1 MAGISNESETRS
13 RRSVDRA
20 INMVPFIDLLL
31 VTISFLLV
39 TAVWTG
45 LARVQAQ
52 SHAPG
57 MTTKY
62 PDKTEP
68 RALHVDVT
76 RDGRSVSLTWQRG
89 TKTDAVATVSLEDVH
104 ALVRE
109 LEKAATSANGE
120 EAIVRVPAAMP
131 TGKVIELFDAIA
143 TPQIAC
149 PGGSCPAFRPTL
161 SAPGVPAD
169 AVGDVVQSA
178 REAPHRGPD
187 RAEDGRGRALRA
199 GAARG

>member
-1 MAGISNESETRS
+1 MAGISNESESRS

-45 LARVQAQ
+45 LARVEAQAR
-52 SHAPG
+52 APG
-57 MTTKY
+57 TGSKDPRMT
-62 PDKTEP
+62 EE

-76 RDGRSVSLTWQRG
+76 RDGRSVSLSWQRG
-89 TKTDAVATVSLEDVH
+89 TKVEDVALVPLEDGD

-109 LEKAATSANGE
+109 LRKAAMSAKGE
-120 EAIVRVPAAMP
+120 SAIVRVPAAMP
-131 TGKVIELFDAIA
+131 TSEVIRLFDAIA

-149 PGGSCPAFRPTL
+149 GSGNCPAFRPTL
-161 SAPGVPAD
+161 SAT
-169 AVGDVVQSA
+169 
-178 REAPHRGPD
+178 
-187 RAEDGRGRALRA
+187 
-199 GAARG
+199 